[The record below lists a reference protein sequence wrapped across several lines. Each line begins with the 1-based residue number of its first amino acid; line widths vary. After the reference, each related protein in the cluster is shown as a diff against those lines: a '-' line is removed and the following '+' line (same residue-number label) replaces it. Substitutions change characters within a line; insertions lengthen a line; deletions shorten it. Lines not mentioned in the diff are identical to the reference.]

1 MRVPTFAILSLYPY
15 VSTLNSEPESVTFFK
30 RMFSA
35 DFRRAVAAEAA
46 GDYAEAAR
54 AYALAGEKVKVAE
67 MHLLRAERA
76 PSPGAKL
83 HELRAAIRWADL
95 DEPDGPQARRRIAR
109 ALFAWAKTATLVS
122 DAEKSVV
129 RDAAQLFGDVG
140 DHVGAGEC
148 HEFVGDELAAAEA
161 YQRAGDVERLESV
174 LSREEHRRKLGGRV
188 REAFE
193 EYKMALA
200 SGERDRALEAIRQCA
215 ESPLPPLSPTM
226 SADRQA
232 EMMRDRASY
241 QRLREELEAKL
252 VADGSVLLRA
262 GAVGHA
268 RERRYVAAF
277 PLVMG
282 RDASC
287 QLSLRDAGISRQHAE
302 IVAADDGGFAL
313 RDHDSKNGTT
323 LAGVRIAGT
332 LPIAGEGDLGLGEL
346 CVIHYVVQG
355 DTLTLE
361 VTRGLDRGLRVVAG
375 RGALDVEGVGE
386 LQFIDG
392 RPRLGPIGGRL
403 LYLNGVHAGFAVQL
417 IRGDVVELGEQR
429 LEVG

>member
-1 MRVPTFAILSLYPY
+1 L
-15 VSTLNSEPESVTFFK
+15 TFFK

-83 HELRAAIRWADL
+83 HELRAAVRWAELEDP
-95 DEPDGPQARRRIAR
+95 EGVKARRRIAR
-109 ALFAWAKTATLVS
+109 ALFGWAKTATLIG
-122 DAEKSVV
+122 DAEKGVV
-129 RDAAQLFGDVG
+129 REAAQLFADVG
-140 DHVGAGEC
+140 DHTGAGEC
-148 HEFVGDELAAAEA
+148 HEFVGDELAAAES
-161 YQRAGDVERLESV
+161 YQRSGDVDKLESV
-174 LSREEHRRKLGGRV
+174 LSREEQRRRLGSRV

-193 EYKMALA
+193 EYKMALTA
-200 SGERDRALEAIRQCA
+200 GERDRALEAIRQCGEA
-215 ESPLPPLSPTM
+215 PLPPPSATM
-226 SADRQA
+226 TADRQA
-232 EMMRDRASY
+232 ELMRERASY

-252 VADGSVLLRA
+252 VADGSVVLRA
-262 GAVGHA
+262 GAVGHT
-268 RERRYVAAF
+268 RDRRYVGAF

-282 RDASC
+282 RDATC

-302 IVAADDGGFAL
+302 IVATDDGGFGL

-323 LAGVRIAGT
+323 LGGVRIAGS
-332 LPIAGEGDLGLGEL
+332 LPIAGEGDIGLGEL
-346 CVIHYVVQG
+346 CVIHYVVR
-355 DTLTLE
+355 DETLTLE
-361 VTRGLDRGLRVVAG
+361 VTRGLDRGLRAIAS
-375 RGALDVEGVGE
+375 RGPLDVEGVGE

-392 RPRLGPIGGRL
+392 RPRLLPVGGRL
-403 LYLNGVHAGFAVQL
+403 LYLNGVHAGGAVQL

-429 LEVG
+429 LEVA

>member
-1 MRVPTFAILSLYPY
+1 M
-15 VSTLNSEPESVTFFK
+15 TFFK

-83 HELRAAIRWADL
+83 HELRAAIRWADAE
-95 DEPDGPQARRRIAR
+95 DPEGAKARRRIAR
-109 ALFAWAKTATLVS
+109 ALFGWAKTATLVG
-122 DAEKSVV
+122 DAEKGVV
-129 RDAAQLFGDVG
+129 REAAQLFSDVG
-140 DHVGAGEC
+140 DHTGAGEC
-148 HEFVGDELAAAEA
+148 YEFVGDELAAAEA
-161 YQRAGDVERLESV
+161 YQRSGDVDRLESV
-174 LSREEHRRKLGGRV
+174 LTREEQRRKLGSRV
-188 REAFE
+188 RDAFE
-193 EYKMALA
+193 EYKMSLA
-200 SGERDRALEAIRQCA
+200 QGERDRALEAIRQAA
-215 ESPLPPLSPTM
+215 EAPLPPVSPTM

-232 EMMRDRASY
+232 ELMRDRASY

-252 VADGSVLLRA
+252 VADGAVLLRA
-262 GAVGHA
+262 GAAGHT
-268 RERRYVAAF
+268 RERRYVGAF

-287 QLSLRDAGISRQHAE
+287 QLALRDAGISRQHAE
-302 IVAADDGGFAL
+302 IVTTDEGGFAI
-313 RDHDSKNGTT
+313 RDCGSKNGTA
-323 LAGVRIAGT
+323 LGGVRIAGA
-332 LPIAGEGDLGLGEL
+332 LPIEGQGDIGLGEL
-346 CVIHYVVQG
+346 CVIHYAVRG

-361 VTRGLDRGLRVVAG
+361 VTNGLDRGMRAIAG
-375 RGALDVEGVGE
+375 LGALDVEGVGE

-392 RPRLGPIGGRL
+392 RPRLGAVGGRL
-403 LYLNGVHAGFAVQL
+403 LYLNGVHAGVAVQL

-429 LEVG
+429 LEVA